1 MAAYQPWLTID
12 SISIPGPTHP
22 LPKKPQ
28 KFLPKYD
35 PDDDISPEHHI
46 KQFMDA
52 LKLMNVEH
60 EDVVCRLFPH
70 TLQGKATKWFFNL
83 APGSIT
89 SWDKFEEAF
98 MAEFSVEETP
108 GILSLDLL
116 GIRMNENEKVKDF
129 NERFMSLLNGIP
141 IKPAETVQIEH
152 YVSALPPNIA
162 MFVKTQRKLT
172 LVDNFA
178 EAIQVEK
185 DYETMSNCLGN
196 EKDEV
201 LIESDVERIISQLQD
216 EITKLKKDKGEGKK
230 HVKKKIST
238 NTSLKVPP
246 TP

>member
-1 MAAYQPWLTID
+1 
-12 SISIPGPTHP
+12 
-22 LPKKPQ
+22 
-28 KFLPKYD
+28 
-35 PDDDISPEHHI
+35 
-46 KQFMDA
+46 
-52 LKLMNVEH
+52 
-60 EDVVCRLFPH
+60 
-70 TLQGKATKWFFNL
+70 
-83 APGSIT
+83 
-89 SWDKFEEAF
+89 
-98 MAEFSVEETP
+98 
-108 GILSLDLL
+108 
-116 GIRMNENEKVKDF
+116 MNENEKVKDF

-141 IKPAETVQIEH
+141 IKPTETVQIEH

-185 DYETMSNCLGN
+185 DYEIMSSCLGN

-230 HVKKKIST
+230 HIKKKI